1 VEDGLRI
8 GVARHEDAE
17 CVSDALK
24 EYGSE
29 IEDDHGAF
37 AVVIPTAVE
46 GEMFTALLSA
56 LKACLD
62 ENEIPSVSVTLGE
75 QSYVME
81 GTTG

>member
-1 VEDGLRI
+1 LRTI
-8 GVARHEDAE
+8 
-17 CVSDALK
+17 
-24 EYGSE
+24 
-29 IEDDHGAF
+29 HGAF
-37 AVVIPTAVE
+37 AVVVPTAAE
-46 GEMFTALLSA
+46 GEMFTALLTA